1 MSSLC
6 GQGPVIKIYP
16 YRGYTDRWIQRD
28 RQTGKGGEISI
39 QHVQILYFFWKEK
52 VFQGKTKN
60 NTIASYALYYSI

>member
-39 QHVQILYFFWKEK
+39 QHVKVTQHFSDSGNTKIKVKYSKAKQKE
-52 VFQGKTKN
+52 
-60 NTIASYALYYSI
+60 